1 MKKAFTLIEL
11 LVVIAIIAILASMLL
26 PALNKAREKARCISC
41 VSNMKQIGLAAIM
54 YAGDN
59 EDAIPPTYESFNFDE
74 AGFNTWWFVRVSE
87 YTSTK
92 LTWYG
97 IGGTVTNKSKNVW
110 TCPSEPGA
118 TLRFNMNYGQNYGQ
132 FSFGTD
138 LDGATGWSC
147 PKLITR
153 LKNPSGT
160 MAYMD
165 SGVIDGYPNWYIYT
179 PQKWGAFSEDNNGNG
194 IPDTSSGAPRFN
206 FAGIRHGDSINVN
219 FADGHVINMSERKWS
234 DWDSWDVDF

>member
-1 MKKAFTLIEL
+1 M
-11 LVVIAIIAILASMLL
+11 IAIIAILASMLL

-54 YAGDN
+54 YANDN
-59 EDAIPPTYESFNFDE
+59 EDAIPPTYEIWGDIQ
-74 AGFNTWWFVRVSE
+74 AGYETRWFYRLSE
-87 YTSTK
+87 YTASKITFF
-92 LTWYG
+92 G
-97 IGGTVTNKSKNVW
+97 AAGTVSNESKNTW
-110 TCPSEPGA
+110 QCPSESA
-118 TLRFNMNYGQNYGQ
+118 TKYRFHMNYGQSYGQ

-165 SGVIDGYPNWYIYT
+165 AGVIDGYPSWYIET
-179 PQKWGAFSEDNNGNG
+179 PLKWGAFAEDNNGNG
-194 IPDTSSGAPRFN
+194 IPDTSSGRYKFN
-206 FAGIRHGDSINVN
+206 FAGIRHGDAINVN
-219 FADGHVINMSERKWS
+219 FADGHVITMKERQWS
-234 DWDSWDVDF
+234 QNETWEVDF